1 MKFESPPPQRASTI
15 MRAEASIFSAAADAE
30 AGNAA
35 GGAVG
40 DDGATPESAYQTSK
54 RASANVGELLAQGR
68 VLEVSA

>member
-1 MKFESPPPQRASTI
+1 MADEESQ
-15 MRAEASIFSAAADAE
+15 ASIFSAASDAE

-40 DDGATPESAYQTSK
+40 DDGAAAAESAYQTSK

-68 VLEVSA
+68 GSRR